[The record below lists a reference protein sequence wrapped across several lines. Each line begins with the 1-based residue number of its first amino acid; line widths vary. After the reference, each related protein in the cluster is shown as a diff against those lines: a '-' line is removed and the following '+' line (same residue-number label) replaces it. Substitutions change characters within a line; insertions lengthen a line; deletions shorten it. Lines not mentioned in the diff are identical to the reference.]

1 MRVTI
6 TITTT
11 MSVFVL
17 QPKAMLKSS
26 WHPMTSPKLPMI
38 VTKAPFPAAPSS
50 TAFAMMA
57 KSANRIRTTKCR
69 NQLHRSA
76 SNPATKLAV
85 VCWSS

>member
-1 MRVTI
+1 MRVII

-11 MSVFVL
+11 MSVLVL

-50 TAFAMMA
+50 TAFGMMA
-57 KSANRIRTTKCR
+57 RFASPKEKACGNWNLPPTLHSAT
-69 NQLHRSA
+69 
-76 SNPATKLAV
+76 
-85 VCWSS
+85 